1 MSLTRQDIENWVPEP
16 APSKGGSGL
25 VAKLFT
31 AITKLMASLTK
42 ISSEANIELHRRWRN
57 EYERFFLWGQ
67 GLSVADGDLDEV
79 LALSKELQFQVLSL
93 LHQVGTAAIQALSR
107 KTVPSSQVLADEC
120 DSLRSLL
127 AVTETTLQEPG
138 AYEDGRPNTPS
149 DVSECEETEII
160 QELAIYIDCLLD
172 LSSSLEKPA
181 FDLPVACAVESR
193 NDEETFNVSS
203 EEALI
208 YCRKIRDRFEALP
221 KYLVER
227 LATANVSRFTA
238 LRDMRSRPAKQEVLV
253 DNVVTEKLFSTTDF
267 RFTETT
273 QSKATPSSVFSASL
287 QPSTEWSEASFSGH
301 TPIPAFNGT
310 ESDATFASFSTL
322 ASSVN
327 SGRPRVPAM
336 PERQGDG
343 FDCPFCFSRIR
354 HVESRKDWKKH
365 VFDDLKPYICTVRGC
380 KITTLYSHI
389 RAWARH
395 EYSHSLSDSLS
406 PECPF
411 CSAMYQT
418 SASAYYKHVSRHLQ
432 EVSLSVLPQSADDE
446 ESGPAASSESSSISE
461 LPKES
466 PLAASLLRDLGKL
479 EVPRAQDSIFPL
491 STIPFPRNELFYGR
505 ETELAEIR
513 NHLNNAPSGNEL
525 RSFALHG
532 LGGVGKTQI
541 ALAYAYEQM
550 DAGTEA
556 ILWLDCESERS
567 VARSFNVAALLLSL
581 PDTSYEGTWEEDQR
595 LVLDWLHRTSRT
607 WLCVLDNVGDYS
619 RARGISPT
627 APSSGQVLITCRNDI
642 LSATGVISIK
652 PFDRD
657 QGCQFILRHVG
668 QLPYSHEEVQAAR
681 QLADRLYGL
690 PFALVSMAAHI
701 RQRKLSISSFLKFY
715 EGYPDELNH
724 RAPDI
729 IPYQDTL
736 STVWRATFEQLSRDT
751 RTLLGVTA
759 YLAPDCVP
767 QDLFRLSGYPSLPE
781 ALEFC
786 RETELYNK
794 ALHQLFR
801 ASLVKIGP
809 EKDVYS
815 THRLVQKEF
824 RSFSGEGER
833 REAFTLASYLLNCAF
848 PTLAIG
854 QPMRKNWPVCK
865 IYAQHVL
872 ALCAASRESKF
883 WSVVKGEFETFAIL
897 CTRCSWYFMETG
909 AWSEGILLV
918 DTAIA
923 LCDDKDGWSYAALA
937 HCRAAIETERAH
949 CAEAYKYME
958 PSLEMFHRMG
968 GKNHPEMGYAT
979 MGYAS
984 LILQEMKEGA
994 CDLAIDQHHKALMN
1008 LETSGTA
1015 ASRAMAMILNSNI
1028 AQAHLVLKQY
1038 GKAIQHAEES
1048 RIHAADLLGDRSY
1061 YDGLADYHVGNA
1073 LFALDKY
1080 SEAEKHWLRA
1090 FNIFSGENLAHPS
1103 TNAAQIKLSMI
1114 RMKRGEYNEA
1124 MHLRLSSMLQD
1135 VLRVA
1140 EQLEH
1145 AKGDKGEVARV
1156 QRKLAEAYQ
1165 LKGETAEAE
1174 ILKDE
1179 AEQMRREIQGDRF
1192 SELPDCDLSYAMM
1205 SYHAYCHI
1213 PFLAIFSTLGAS
1225 AECVEGHRETIAP
1238 GYTVEYKCGVFRAGD
1253 LHNNIASDKDTPR
1266 VGVSYMVKVEEP
1278 EEEDPLAQDC
1288 EGAKAA
1294 CLQHETE
1301 LKTELAQSKSASS
1314 TAGQKCAV
1322 AGWGQGY
1329 YQRINGVD
1337 LAGCKARCL
1346 ADSKCLSYSDAMKG
1360 PGGNCYLFEKAAKDV
1375 PTVSYGNW
1383 GMYDRN
1389 CA

>member
-301 TPIPAFNGT
+301 TPIPA
-310 ESDATFASFSTL
+310 
-322 ASSVN
+322 
-327 SGRPRVPAM
+327 
-336 PERQGDG
+336 
-343 FDCPFCFSRIR
+343 
-354 HVESRKDWKKH
+354 KH

-786 RETELYNK
+786 RETELY
-794 ALHQLFR
+794 
-801 ASLVKIGP
+801 
-809 EKDVYS
+809 
-815 THRLVQKEF
+815 
-824 RSFSGEGER
+824 
-833 REAFTLASYLLNCAF
+833 
-848 PTLAIG
+848 
-854 QPMRKNWPVCK
+854 
-865 IYAQHVL
+865 
-872 ALCAASRESKF
+872 
-883 WSVVKGEFETFAIL
+883 
-897 CTRCSWYFMETG
+897 FMETG

-1124 MHLRLSSMLQD
+1124 
-1135 VLRVA
+1135 
-1140 EQLEH
+1140 
-1145 AKGDKGEVARV
+1145 
-1156 QRKLAEAYQ
+1156 
-1165 LKGETAEAE
+1165 
-1174 ILKDE
+1174 I
-1179 AEQMRREIQGDRF
+1179 
-1192 SELPDCDLSYAMM
+1192 
-1205 SYHAYCHI
+1205 HI